1 MFSDMK
7 GGGWEGGGDSDA
19 IDRGLLEFL
28 KDNGKNG
35 VVIDGVVSWIEIQME
50 GAADGIWKAQAEAKY
65 NDDEV
70 MAGRFCEKH
79 W

>member
-1 MFSDMK
+1 M
-7 GGGWEGGGDSDA
+7 
-19 IDRGLLEFL
+19 
-28 KDNGKNG
+28 
-35 VVIDGVVSWIEIQME
+35 VVVSWMEIQME